1 MVSPLVAPRQLPR
14 LFVLLRNR
22 DGTGRTRFSCQ
33 PAGGDQWP
41 FERAQLRLDHGEWL
55 RLRRRISDAKPVL
68 TQALG
73 TFRRL
78 GARSWAQRAQAE
90 LRACG
95 WRSPACPAEPGR
107 PGGSGRRPG
116 RFPGRGW
123 RPRTGPPSG
132 RLRAG
137 RRPSRPPFEG
147 WSRGGRGW
155 GGCCFRWGCRSLVTA
170 CQSRMPW
177 APVVLRSW

>member
-55 RLRRRISDAKPVL
+55 RRRRRISDAKPVL

-95 WRSPACPAEPGR
+95 WRSPARPPN
-107 PGGSGRRPG
+107 PGGQGFRSAAG
-116 RFPGRGW
+116 RFQGAVG
-123 RPRTGPPSG
+123 GPEQA
-132 RLRAG
+132 RLAVAFGLGGDPAG
-137 RRPSRPPFEG
+137 RPFEG

-170 CQSRMPW
+170 CQSRVPW